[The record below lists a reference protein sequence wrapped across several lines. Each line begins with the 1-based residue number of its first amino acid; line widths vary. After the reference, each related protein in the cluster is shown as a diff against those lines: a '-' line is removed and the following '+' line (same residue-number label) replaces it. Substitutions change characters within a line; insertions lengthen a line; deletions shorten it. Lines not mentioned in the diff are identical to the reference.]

1 MACFDD
7 NIFKKRRTFLLNIR
21 ILIVYTPKNK
31 IELRSLIENNNIYL
45 GDIDTSL
52 ITDMSMLFDKPNFS
66 CFEGSYN
73 EYENYNVRIDFSG
86 IEKWN
91 TSNVINMKS
100 MFHNINNFNIC
111 INDWNVSN
119 VLDMSYM
126 FYGASNFNQPLYKWN
141 VSNVKYMTC
150 MFKNAVNFDQ
160 DLNAWK
166 INNEADIKD
175 MFINSSLIENPYWYN
190 K

>member
-1 MACFDD
+1 MY
-7 NIFKKRRTFLLNIR
+7 KYK
-21 ILIVYTPKNK
+21 PKNK

-45 GDIDTSL
+45 GDIDTYL

-86 IEKWN
+86 IEKWD

-100 MFHNINNFNIC
+100 MFHNIKNFNIN

-126 FYGASNFNQPLYKWN
+126 FYGAESFNQSLDKWN
-141 VSNVKYMTC
+141 VSNVKSMLY
-150 MFKNAVNFDQ
+150 MFKNAVNFNQ

-166 INNEADIKD
+166 INDDTNIKD
-175 MFINSSLIENPYWYN
+175 MFINTSIEKYPLWYS
-190 K
+190 

>member
-1 MACFDD
+1 M
-7 NIFKKRRTFLLNIR
+7 
-21 ILIVYTPKNK
+21 YTPKNK

-91 TSNVINMKS
+91 
-100 MFHNINNFNIC
+100 
-111 INDWNVSN
+111 
-119 VLDMSYM
+119 
-126 FYGASNFNQPLYKWN
+126 

>member
-1 MACFDD
+1 M
-7 NIFKKRRTFLLNIR
+7 
-21 ILIVYTPKNK
+21 YTPKNK

-52 ITDMSMLFDKPNFS
+52 ITNMSMLFDKPNFS

-126 FYGASNFNQPLYKWN
+126 FYGASKFNQPLDKWN

-166 INNEADIKD
+166 INNDADIKD

>member
-1 MACFDD
+1 M
-7 NIFKKRRTFLLNIR
+7 
-21 ILIVYTPKNK
+21 YTPKNK

-91 TSNVINMKS
+91 ILKQFHFADYCTLCNIINFFAAQKS
-100 MFHNINNFNIC
+100 CKKRNC
-111 INDWNVSN
+111 
-119 VLDMSYM
+119 
-126 FYGASNFNQPLYKWN
+126 
-141 VSNVKYMTC
+141 
-150 MFKNAVNFDQ
+150 
-160 DLNAWK
+160 
-166 INNEADIKD
+166 
-175 MFINSSLIENPYWYN
+175 
-190 K
+190 